1 MKFLVLIV
9 TILLTTTASAEIKI
23 VEVANGKAV
32 IQFDKSDELT
42 MDSKLVLKNL
52 SLSTTSGSAQLTEL
66 TCPACPSPIVNTQ
79 LPAIEREYKR
89 THLITGHLDSYTTE
103 STEKTS
109 TTSDSTESTTVELD
123 ASYYYNFKNFGLGFT
138 IYNKK
143 VTVEGDEDIQSI
155 VGFGGKFFFIENVSK
170 NKVVP
175 YIGFEFIGANAE
187 FAATPTIEAKLSGS
201 RLDLGVNIFLTDSA
215 FADIK
220 YSVGAVDGDI
230 SQGTVSNDY
239 EIEQTGFA
247 IGFGIALE

>member
-1 MKFLVLIV
+1 MKFLVLIF
-9 TILLTTTASAEIKI
+9 TILLTTTAQAEIKI
-23 VEVANGKAV
+23 VEVANGKAI
-32 IQFDKSDELT
+32 IQFDKADELT

-52 SLSTTSGSAQLTEL
+52 SLGTATSGTTEL
-66 TCPACPSPIVNTQ
+66 SCAACPNPSVNTQ
-79 LPAIEREYKR
+79 LPVIEREYKR
-89 THLITGHLDSYTTE
+89 THLITGHLDSYTSE

-123 ASYYYNFKNFGLGFT
+123 ASYYYNFKNFGLGLT
-138 IYNKK
+138 VYNKK

-155 VGFGGKFFFIENVSK
+155 VGFGGKFFFVENISK

-187 FAATPTIEAKLSGS
+187 FAATPKIEAKLSGS

-230 SQGTVSNDY
+230 SQGAVSNDY
-239 EIEQTGFA
+239 EVEQTGFA